1 MVSRYRPWGPL
12 DWVLGKLEKP
22 KWALLGCLGT
32 EDRCEAALKALPA
45 ASRAHE
51 RFLKIL
57 DPEAPP
63 TEPFEPRYAEMQARL
78 IASGC
83 AEEAFRSV
91 PLLASFDTM
100 RGAVDE
106 FLESGATDVILD
118 ITSMPKRWFFPL
130 TKMLLARDQVHSL
143 IATYASAMKYSNNLS
158 SNPEP
163 LSAIPGFASDD
174 ARLEHDTAIVG
185 IGFEPLG
192 LNELYLQQKVDKV
205 RYVFPFPPGP
215 PGFHRNWKF
224 VRQLEGP
231 ISEKGN
237 DRRWHISMYDCSS
250 VFDALVEVSGNGTS
264 TCVLAPYGP
273 KTVSL
278 AMCLF
283 SIALQ
288 RSNLPPAPVFYA
300 QPKRYDLNYSSGIK
314 MIGDNPDVQAYCLK
328 LNGNNLFSI

>member
-1 MVSRYRPWGPL
+1 M
-12 DWVLGKLEKP
+12 
-22 KWALLGCLGT
+22 
-32 EDRCEAALKALPA
+32 
-45 ASRAHE
+45 
-51 RFLKIL
+51 KIL
-57 DPEAPP
+57 DPEVPP
-63 TEPFEPRYAEMQARL
+63 TEPFEPRYAQMQARL
-78 IASGC
+78 VAAGC
-83 AEEAFRSV
+83 EGDVFRSV
-91 PLLASFDTM
+91 PLLASFDAM
-100 RGAVDE
+100 REAVDE

-130 TKMLLARDQVHSL
+130 TKMLLASEQVSSL
-143 IATYASAMKYSNNLS
+143 VATYTSALKYSNNLS

-192 LNELYLQQKVDKV
+192 LNELYSQQKVNKI

-215 PGFHRNWKF
+215 PGFHRNWAF
-224 VRQLEGP
+224 VRQLEAP
-231 ISEKGN
+231 ISEQGN

-250 VFDALVEVSGNGTS
+250 VFDALVEVSGNGNS

-288 RSNLPPAPVFYA
+288 RANLASAPVYYA

-314 MIGDNPDVQAYCLK
+314 MIGGKSDIQAYCLK
-328 LNGNNLFSI
+328 LRGENLFSL